1 MVDSLR
7 FDLSDQVARHAQG
20 KTEMRIIVV
29 IFAAPSMQ
37 VEAARREIGPVDD
50 KIETRDFANVRK
62 IGVGLVGED
71 RHRATSESEFAIIE
85 LWVFPEKRSDCEC
98 RPCLLEIAPIAQLGR
113 GHFVLLQAGG
123 ELGRVTVRARFLR
136 G

>member
-1 MVDSLR
+1 M
-7 FDLSDQVARHAQG
+7 
-20 KTEMRIIVV
+20 TIIVI

-37 VEAARREIGPVDD
+37 VEVARREIGPIDD

-71 RHRATSESEFAIIE
+71 RHRAASEREFAIIE
-85 LWVFPEKRSDCEC
+85 LWVFPEKRGDCEC

-113 GHFVLLQAGG
+113 GHFVILQACG
-123 ELGRVTVRARFLR
+123 LTVRARFLR